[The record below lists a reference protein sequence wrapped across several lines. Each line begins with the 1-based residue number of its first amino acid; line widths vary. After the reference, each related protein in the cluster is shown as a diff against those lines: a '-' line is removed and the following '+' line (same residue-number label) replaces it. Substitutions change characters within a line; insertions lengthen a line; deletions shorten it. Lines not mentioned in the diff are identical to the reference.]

1 MTGVITVVL
10 FCAAGA
16 SWALIVSFSF
26 SSARKLV
33 VMGPSLI
40 SGRRGVEEF
49 F

>member
-1 MTGVITVVL
+1 MTGVIIAAL
-10 FCAAGA
+10 FCTAGA

-33 VMGPSLI
+33 VTGPSVI